1 MNCQEIFLTCRFY
14 LVLLSA
20 GWAARLCLSAK
31 LTCVARGGG
40 LWTTAWVLSALRVSC
55 SVSDLKMCFIKGT
68 LRGCPTHCGLNNKI
82 EMDKYGG
89 GGPGQ
94 PHQVIA
100 ANSLK
105 KKKKKKKKESQL
117 ALLPKN
123 DRKGFLRLNVIEKV
137 RLEVVCTAKR
147 SFPVSVDQTPI
158 SHEHK
163 YGEWSHLRVM
173 FAGYYMDQ
181 EQPGTHR

>member
-1 MNCQEIFLTCRFY
+1 MER
-14 LVLLSA
+14 
-20 GWAARLCLSAK
+20 
-31 LTCVARGGG
+31 
-40 LWTTAWVLSALRVSC
+40 
-55 SVSDLKMCFIKGT
+55 
-68 LRGCPTHCGLNNKI
+68 
-82 EMDKYGG
+82 

-105 KKKKKKKKESQL
+105 KKKRKESQL

-163 YGEWSHLRVM
+163 YGE
-173 FAGYYMDQ
+173 
-181 EQPGTHR
+181 